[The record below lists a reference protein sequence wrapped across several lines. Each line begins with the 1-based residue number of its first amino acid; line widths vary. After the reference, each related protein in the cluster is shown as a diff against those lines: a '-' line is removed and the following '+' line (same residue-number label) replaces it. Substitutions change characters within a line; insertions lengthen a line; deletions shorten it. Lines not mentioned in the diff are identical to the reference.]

1 MELHEV
7 VVSRASQILATK
19 WWPYLRN
26 ALFASF
32 GYATLYFYNSNIL
45 SAELMVSLLF
55 VEGMLFA
62 SAVHFTTKATN
73 APFKT
78 ARYGN
83 PQSSIAELKPQKS
96 FFKTNLGGFEPAAKA
111 GSVTRH

>member
-7 VVSRASQILATK
+7 MVSRSSPILAAK

-26 ALFASF
+26 ALFAIF
-32 GYATLYFYNSNIL
+32 GYATLYFYNSNKL
-45 SAELMVSLLF
+45 SADIMVSLLV
-55 VEGMLFA
+55 VEGILFA

-78 ARYGN
+78 ARHRD
-83 PQSSIAELKPQKS
+83 PTSKIVELKPQKS
-96 FFKTNLGGFEPAAKA
+96 FFKTNLGGFEPTAKA